1 MKLADKIIQER
12 KKKGWTQA
20 ELAELVN
27 VPFQSILEWENAQ
40 VIPDTKKI
48 IRLSE
53 LFGVSTDYLLK
64 DNWNESGERPEN
76 KVDSIRKVTLEEAQA
91 FLTIKE
97 KTARWIALGVAFCI
111 LSPIGLMLLSAG
123 DTILSENQAVGLGL
137 LLLVG
142 LVTPAVALFIY
153 SGSKTAPFAYLND
166 EFFEAE
172 QHVTKMANEQKKNY
186 SSRYT
191 RNNILSTCL
200 CLLSTIPLF
209 LSFFSENDFY
219 KVAAVCLLLVMV
231 TFSVVIFIINGI
243 RWESLLKLLQEGE
256 YSQKAKK
263 RSSVLEEVAT
273 VYWLLLTGLY
283 LTYSFL
289 TGNWQISWIV
299 WPIGG
304 VFYGIV
310 VALVNLFVK
319 K

>member
-1 MKLADKIIQER
+1 M
-12 KKKGWTQA
+12 
-20 ELAELVN
+20 
-27 VPFQSILEWENAQ
+27 
-40 VIPDTKKI
+40 
-48 IRLSE
+48 
-53 LFGVSTDYLLK
+53 
-64 DNWNESGERPEN
+64 
-76 KVDSIRKVTLEEAQA
+76 
-91 FLTIKE
+91 
-97 KTARWIALGVAFCI
+97 
-111 LSPIGLMLLSAG
+111 
-123 DTILSENQAVGLGL
+123 
-137 LLLVG
+137 
-142 LVTPAVALFIY
+142 
-153 SGSKTAPFAYLND
+153 
-166 EFFEAE
+166 
-172 QHVTKMANEQKKNY
+172 
-186 SSRYT
+186 
-191 RNNILSTCL
+191 
-200 CLLSTIPLF
+200 
-209 LSFFSENDFY
+209 
-219 KVAAVCLLLVMV
+219 LVMV